1 MDAILPLL
9 IMVAVFVLLRKV
21 LPPGMRGGC

>member
-1 MDAILPLL
+1 MDAILPLV

-21 LPPGMRGGC
+21 LPPGMRVGC